1 VTVQITYFFDA
12 KYDMPP
18 GQGAG
23 CAWSLGTAS
32 SITAGVSFVGGV
44 ILNPPEE
51 LTRPADWVAKGRG
64 GPRFMQQL
72 QTFGIDPESL
82 SGCEWTLLRK
92 MLVDNSDGYSAKDV
106 AGVIRYVK
114 YMQPISARY

>member
-1 VTVQITYFFDA
+1 
-12 KYDMPP
+12 
-18 GQGAG
+18 
-23 CAWSLGTAS
+23 
-32 SITAGVSFVGGV
+32 
-44 ILNPPEE
+44 
-51 LTRPADWVAKGRG
+51 
-64 GPRFMQQL
+64 MQQL

-114 YMQPISARY
+114 YRQPISGR